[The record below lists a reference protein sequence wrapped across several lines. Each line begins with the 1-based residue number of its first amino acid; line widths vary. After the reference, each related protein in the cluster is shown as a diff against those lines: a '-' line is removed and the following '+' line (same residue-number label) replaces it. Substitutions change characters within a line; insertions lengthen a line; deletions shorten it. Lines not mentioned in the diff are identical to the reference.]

1 MKLEEIKQEL
11 NKLAKEISEQSKY
24 LEISIKKGN
33 LKKGLIAYGIPEFS
47 DKYSKGKNA
56 NLPIEFQDK
65 VSRLAHQEGISIMEA
80 TQKVFDKV
88 ILLARE
94 YQQLQKEKVVYYDS
108 FEEMLQEIEEIK
120 SNVENAGKPENLEGW
135 YEDII
140 SDYDSVINDLN
151 EIINGGFESIQDII
165 TFLNEIVDKISNI
178 I

>member
-33 LKKGLIAYGIPEFS
+33 LKKGLIVYGIPEFS

-56 NLPIEFQDK
+56 NLPIEFQDE
-65 VSRLAHQEGISIMEA
+65 VSRLADQEGISIMEA
-80 TQKVFDKV
+80 TQKVFNKV

-120 SNVENAGKPENLEGW
+120 SNVENAGKPESLEGW
-135 YEDII
+135 YE
-140 SDYDSVINDLN
+140 
-151 EIINGGFESIQDII
+151 DII